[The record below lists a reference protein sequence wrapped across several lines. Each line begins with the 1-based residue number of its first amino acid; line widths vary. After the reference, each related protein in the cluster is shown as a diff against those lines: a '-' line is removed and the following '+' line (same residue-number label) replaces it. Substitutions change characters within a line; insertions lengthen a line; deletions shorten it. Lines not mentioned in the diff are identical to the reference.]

1 MQIHTFMKTK
11 FIITTLIF
19 AFIISGGKL
28 HAQQINKTKVLVFG
42 TTHLS
47 SLNGVKETHLKR
59 VLDSLAIYKFD
70 AIALEQMPSELLL
83 DIKSRED
90 EAWQELYSNYSK
102 VISLGGKYQKIV
114 KLNYD
119 EAKKIQDSLL
129 NKQNLNEAD
138 RIQLMKTALCTYDLW
153 TASLHYQYIKEK
165 SKIDTSTV
173 NLLDGYNQSS
183 NELNLIGV
191 NLAKRLHINKLNYID
206 NLQDE
211 TILSVDFPSFYSE
224 YAASQNKINEL
235 VSKASIFSEVNQL
248 EAENVK
254 KMDLYPLY
262 KLLNSERYMKEDYTG
277 QWELWLKTN
286 FNSKTDRSRF
296 SLWEMRN
303 LQITA
308 NIMRLVAKYPEK
320 TILVVIGASHKS
332 FIEKYLRQMPDIE
345 LLKF

>member
-1 MQIHTFMKTK
+1 MHLLTTK
-11 FIITTLIF
+11 
-19 AFIISGGKL
+19 
-28 HAQQINKTKVLVFG
+28 N
-42 TTHLS
+42 
-47 SLNGVKETHLKR
+47 
-59 VLDSLAIYKFD
+59 
-70 AIALEQMPSELLL
+70 
-83 DIKSRED
+83 
-90 EAWQELYSNYSK
+90 
-102 VISLGGKYQKIV
+102 
-114 KLNYD
+114 
-119 EAKKIQDSLL
+119 LL
-129 NKQNLNEAD
+129 NK
-138 RIQLMKTALCTYDLW
+138 
-153 TASLHYQYIKEK
+153 
-165 SKIDTSTV
+165 
-173 NLLDGYNQSS
+173 YNQSS

-191 NLAKRLHINKLNYID
+191 NLAKRLRINKLNYID

-211 TILSVDFPSFYSE
+211 TILSVDFPSFFSE

-235 VSKASIFSEVNQL
+235 VSKSSIFSEVNQL
-248 EAENVK
+248 EAENLK

-303 LQITA
+303 LQITV

-332 FIEKYLRQMPDIE
+332 FIEKYLQQMPDIE

>member
-1 MQIHTFMKTK
+1 MKTK

-28 HAQQINKTKVLVFG
+28 HAQQINKTKVLVLG

-47 SLNGVKETHLKR
+47 SLNGVKEKHLKR
-59 VLDSLAIYKFD
+59 LLDSLAIYTFD
-70 AIALEQMPSELLL
+70 AIALEHMPPELLL
-83 DIKSRED
+83 DIKSRKD
-90 EAWQELYSNYSK
+90 EAWQELYSNYANA
-102 VISLGGKYQKIV
+102 ITLGEKYQRML
-114 KLNYD
+114 KLNYE

-129 NKQNLNEAD
+129 NKQNLNAAD
-138 RIQLMKTALCTYDLW
+138 RNQLMNTALCTYDLW
-153 TASLHYQYIKEK
+153 TASLHYQYIKDK

-191 NLAKRLHINKLNYID
+191 NLAKRLRINELNYID

-211 TILSVDFPSFYSE
+211 TILSVDFPSFFSE

-254 KMDLYPLY
+254 KMDLFPLY

-308 NIMRLVAKYPEK
+308 NIMRLIAKYPEK

-332 FIEKYLRQMPDIE
+332 FIEKYLQQMPDIE
-345 LLKF
+345 LLKFY

>member
-1 MQIHTFMKTK
+1 MKTK

-28 HAQQINKTKVLVFG
+28 HAQQINKTKVLVLG

-47 SLNGVKETHLKR
+47 SLNRVKEKNLKSL
-59 VLDSLAIYKFD
+59 LDSLAIYTFD

-83 DIKSRED
+83 DIKSRKD
-90 EAWQELYSNYSK
+90 EAWQELYSNYANA
-102 VISLGGKYQKIV
+102 ITLGEKYQRIL
-114 KLNYD
+114 KLSYED
-119 EAKKIQDSLL
+119 AKKIQDSLL

-138 RIQLMKTALCTYDLW
+138 RIQLVNTALCTYDLW
-153 TASLHYQYIKEK
+153 TASLNFQYINDN

-173 NLLDGYNQSS
+173 NLLNGYNQLS

-211 TILSVDFPSFYSE
+211 TILSLEFPSFFTE
-224 YAASQNKINEL
+224 YTAFQNKINEL
-235 VSKASIFSEVNQL
+235 VSKASIFGEVNQL
-248 EAENVK
+248 EAECVK
-254 KMDLYPLY
+254 KMDLFPLY
-262 KLLNSERYMKEDYTG
+262 KLLNSERYMKEDYGG

-286 FNSKTDRSRF
+286 FNSKTDKSRF

-303 LQITA
+303 LEITA

-345 LLKF
+345 VLKF

>member
-1 MQIHTFMKTK
+1 MKTK
-11 FIITTLIF
+11 FIITTLII
-19 AFIISGGKL
+19 AFIISGVKL
-28 HAQQINKTKVLVFG
+28 HAQQINKTKVLVLG

-47 SLNGVKETHLKR
+47 SLSGVKETHLKR
-59 VLDSLAIYKFD
+59 VLDSLSNYKFD
-70 AIALEQMPSELLL
+70 AIALEHMPSELLL
-83 DIKSRED
+83 DIKSRKD
-90 EAWQELYSNYSK
+90 EAWQELYSNYSNA
-102 VISLGGKYQKIV
+102 ITLGEKYQRIL
-114 KLNYD
+114 KLNYED
-119 EAKKIQDSLL
+119 AKKIQDSLL

-138 RIQLMKTALCTYDLW
+138 RIQLVNTALCTYDLW
-153 TASLHYQYIKEK
+153 TASLNFQYINDN

-173 NLLDGYNQSS
+173 NLLNGYNQLS

-254 KMDLYPLY
+254 KMDLFPLY

-345 LLKF
+345 VLKF

>member
-1 MQIHTFMKTK
+1 MKMK
-11 FIITTLIF
+11 FNIITLIF

-28 HAQQINKTKVLVFG
+28 HAQQINKTKVLVLG
-42 TTHLS
+42 TAHLT
-47 SLNGVKETHLKR
+47 SLSGVKETHLKR
-59 VLDSLAIYKFD
+59 LLDSLSNYKFD
-70 AIALEQMPSELLL
+70 AIALEHMPPEILL
-83 DIKSRED
+83 DIKSRKD
-90 EAWQELYSNYSK
+90 EAWQELYSNYANA
-102 VISLGGKYQKIV
+102 ITLGEKYQRML
-114 KLNYD
+114 KLNYED
-119 EAKKIQDSLL
+119 AKKKEDSLL

-138 RIQLMKTALCTYDLW
+138 RIQLMNTALCIYDLW
-153 TASLHYQYIKEK
+153 TASLNYQYIKNK
-165 SKIDTSTV
+165 STLDTSTV
-173 NLLDGYNQSS
+173 NLLDRYNQSS
-183 NELNLIGV
+183 KELNLIGV

-211 TILSVDFPSFYSE
+211 TILSIDFPSFFSE
-224 YAASQNKINEL
+224 YAASQTKINEL
-235 VSKASIFSEVNQL
+235 VSEASIFSEVNQL

-332 FIEKYLRQMPDIE
+332 FIEKYLQQMPDIE
-345 LLKF
+345 VLKF

>member
-1 MQIHTFMKTK
+1 MKTK

-19 AFIISGGKL
+19 GFIISGEKL
-28 HAQQINKTKVLVFG
+28 HAQQINKTKVLVLG
-42 TTHLS
+42 TVHLS
-47 SLNGVKETHLKR
+47 SLSGVKETHLKR
-59 VLDSLAIYKFD
+59 VLDSLSNYKFD
-70 AIALEQMPSELLL
+70 AIAIEQMSPELIL
-83 DIKSRED
+83 DIKSRENQ
-90 EAWQELYSNYSK
+90 AWQELFSNFANT
-102 VISLGGKYQKIV
+102 ITLGEKYQRLL
-114 KLNYD
+114 KLNYAD
-119 EAKKIQDSLL
+119 AKKKEDSLL

-138 RIQLMKTALCTYDLW
+138 RIQLMNTALCTYDIW
-153 TASLHYQYIKEK
+153 TASLNYQYIKDK

-173 NLLDGYNQSS
+173 NLLNGYNQSS

-211 TILSVDFPSFYSE
+211 TILSLEFPSFFTE
-224 YAASQNKINEL
+224 YTASQNKINEL
-235 VSKASIFSEVNQL
+235 VSKATIFSEVNQL
-248 EAENVK
+248 EAENFK
-254 KMDLYPLY
+254 KTDLYPLY
-262 KLLNSERYMKEDYTG
+262 KLLNSERYMKEDYGG

-286 FNSKTDRSRF
+286 FISKTDRSRF

-332 FIEKYLRQMPDIE
+332 FIEKYLQQMPDIE
-345 LLKF
+345 VLKF

>member
-1 MQIHTFMKTK
+1 MKVK
-11 FIITTLIF
+11 FILATFIF
-19 AFIISGGKL
+19 VFIIYGGKL
-28 HAQQINKTKVLVFG
+28 HAQQINKTKVLVLG

-47 SLNGVKETHLKR
+47 SLSGVKEIHLKR
-59 VLDSLAIYKFD
+59 VLDSLSIYKFD
-70 AIALEQMPSELLL
+70 VIALEQMPSELLL
-83 DIKSRED
+83 DIKSRKD
-90 EAWQELYSNYSK
+90 EAWQELCSNYSND
-102 VISLGGKYQKIV
+102 ITLGENYQRIL
-114 KLNYD
+114 KLNYAD
-119 EAKKIQDSLL
+119 AKKKEDSLL

-138 RIQLMKTALCTYDLW
+138 RIQLMNTALCTYDIW
-153 TASLHYQYIKEK
+153 TASLNYQYIKDK

-173 NLLDGYNQSS
+173 NLLNGYNQSS

-211 TILSVDFPSFYSE
+211 TILSLDFPSFFTE
-224 YAASQNKINEL
+224 YTTSQTKINKL
-235 VSKASIFSEVNQL
+235 GSKAGIFSEVNLL
-248 EAENVK
+248 EAESVK
-254 KMDLYPLY
+254 KRDLFPLY
-262 KLLNSERYMKEDYTG
+262 KLLNSERYMKEDYGG

-286 FNSKTDRSRF
+286 FISKTDRSRF

-332 FIEKYLRQMPDIE
+332 FIEKYLQQMPDIE
-345 LLKF
+345 VLKF

>member
-1 MQIHTFMKTK
+1 MKTK
-11 FIITTLIF
+11 FIITTF
-19 AFIISGGKL
+19 FFVFIISGGKL
-28 HAQQINKTKVLVFG
+28 HAQQINKTKVLVLG

-47 SLNGVKETHLKR
+47 SLSGVKETYLKR

-70 AIALEQMPSELLL
+70 AIALERMPPELLL
-83 DIKSRED
+83 DIKSRKD
-90 EAWQELYSNYSK
+90 EAWQELYSDYSNA
-102 VISLGGKYQKIV
+102 ITLGEKYQRIL
-114 KLNYD
+114 KLNY
-119 EAKKIQDSLL
+119 ENAKKKEDSLL

-138 RIQLMKTALCTYDLW
+138 RIQLMNTALCTYDLW
-153 TASLHYQYIKEK
+153 TASLNYQYIIDK

-173 NLLDGYNQSS
+173 NLLNGYHQSS
-183 NELNLIGV
+183 SEFNLIGV

-206 NLQDE
+206 NLEDE
-211 TILSVDFPSFYSE
+211 TILSLDFPYFFNE
-224 YAASQNKINEL
+224 YTTSQTKINEL

-248 EAENVK
+248 QAENVK

-262 KLLNSERYMKEDYTG
+262 KLLNSERYMKEDYAG

-286 FNSKTDRSRF
+286 FISKTDRSRF

-332 FIEKYLRQMPDIE
+332 FIEKYLQQMPDIE

>member
-1 MQIHTFMKTK
+1 MKTK
-11 FIITTLIF
+11 FIITTF
-19 AFIISGGKL
+19 FFVFIISGGKL
-28 HAQQINKTKVLVFG
+28 HAQQINKTKVLVLG

-47 SLNGVKETHLKR
+47 SLSGVKETHLKR

-70 AIALEQMPSELLL
+70 AIALELMPPELLL
-83 DIKSRED
+83 DIKSRKD
-90 EAWQELYSNYSK
+90 EAWQELYSYYSNA
-102 VISLGGKYQKIV
+102 ITLGEKYQRIL
-114 KLNYD
+114 KLNYED
-119 EAKKIQDSLL
+119 AKNKEDSLL
-129 NKQNLNEAD
+129 NIQNLNEAD
-138 RIQLMKTALCTYDLW
+138 RIQLMNTALCTYDIW
-153 TASLHYQYIKEK
+153 TASLNYQYIKDK

-173 NLLDGYNQSS
+173 NLLNGYNQSS

-211 TILSVDFPSFYSE
+211 TILSLDFPYFFTE
-224 YAASQNKINEL
+224 YTTSQTKINEL
-235 VSKASIFSEVNQL
+235 VSKAGIFSEVNLL

-254 KMDLYPLY
+254 KRDLFPLY
-262 KLLNSERYMKEDYTG
+262 KLLNSERYTKEDYSG

-286 FNSKTDRSRF
+286 FKSKTDRSRF

-332 FIEKYLRQMPDIE
+332 FIEKYLQQMLDIE
-345 LLKF
+345 VLKF

>member
-1 MQIHTFMKTK
+1 MKTK

-28 HAQQINKTKVLVFG
+28 HAQQINKTKVLVLG

-47 SLNGVKETHLKR
+47 SLSGVKETHLKR
-59 VLDSLAIYKFD
+59 VLDSLATYKFD

-83 DIKSRED
+83 DIKSRKD
-90 EAWQELYSNYSK
+90 EAWQELYSNYANA
-102 VISLGGKYQKIV
+102 ITLGEKYQRIL
-114 KLNYD
+114 KLSYED
-119 EAKKIQDSLL
+119 AKKIQDSLL

-138 RIQLMKTALCTYDLW
+138 RIQLMNTALCIYDLW
-153 TASLHYQYIKEK
+153 TASLNYQYMKNK
-165 SKIDTSTV
+165 SNIDTSTV
-173 NLLDGYNQSS
+173 NLLDGFNQSS

-211 TILSVDFPSFYSE
+211 TILSVDFPSFFSE

-332 FIEKYLRQMPDIE
+332 FIEKYLQQMPDIE

>member
-1 MQIHTFMKTK
+1 MKTK

-28 HAQQINKTKVLVFG
+28 HAQQINKTKVLVLG

-47 SLNGVKETHLKR
+47 SLSGVKETHLKR

-83 DIKSRED
+83 DIKSRKD
-90 EAWQELYSNYSK
+90 EAWQELYSNYANA
-102 VISLGGKYQKIV
+102 ITLGEKYQRIL
-114 KLNYD
+114 KLSYED
-119 EAKKIQDSLL
+119 AKKIQDSLL

-138 RIQLMKTALCTYDLW
+138 RIQLMNTALCIYDLW
-153 TASLHYQYIKEK
+153 TASLNYQYMKNK
-165 SKIDTSTV
+165 SNIDTSTV
-173 NLLDGYNQSS
+173 NLLDGFNQSS

-211 TILSVDFPSFYSE
+211 TILSVDFPSFFSE

-332 FIEKYLRQMPDIE
+332 FIEKYLQQMPDIE

>member
-1 MQIHTFMKTK
+1 MKTK

-28 HAQQINKTKVLVFG
+28 HAQQINKTKVLVLG

-47 SLNGVKETHLKR
+47 SLSGVKETHLKR

-70 AIALEQMPSELLL
+70 AIALEQMPPELLF
-83 DIKSRED
+83 DIKSRD
-90 EAWQELYSNYSK
+90 NVAWQELYSNFAND
-102 VISLGGKYQKIV
+102 ITLGEKYQRIL
-114 KLNYD
+114 KLNYED
-119 EAKKIQDSLL
+119 AKKKEDSLL

-138 RIQLMKTALCTYDLW
+138 RIQLMNTALCTYDLW
-153 TASLHYQYIKEK
+153 TASLNFQYIKDK

-173 NLLDGYNQSS
+173 NLLNKYNQSS

-211 TILSVDFPSFYSE
+211 TILSVDFPSFFSE

-332 FIEKYLRQMPDIE
+332 FIEKYLQQMPDIE